1 MATDQWLYVV
11 TPFGFQDPM
20 ASLTASEIALA
31 ELGAVCLSAAV
42 EAQLALSGAALRAAR
57 SQVPQQ
63 VPPWEWRRGH
73 NGRRGGCNGGPGGRP
88 WGWNIWQHCGLIWF
102 NDL

>member
-1 MATDQWLYVV
+1 MLQHE
-11 TPFGFQDPM
+11 DPM
-20 ASLTASEIALA
+20 A

-63 VPPWEWRRGH
+63 VPPLARGCLRPS
-73 NGRRGGCNGGPGGRP
+73 GLDGWGGPGEV
-88 WGWNIWQHCGLIWF
+88 
-102 NDL
+102 